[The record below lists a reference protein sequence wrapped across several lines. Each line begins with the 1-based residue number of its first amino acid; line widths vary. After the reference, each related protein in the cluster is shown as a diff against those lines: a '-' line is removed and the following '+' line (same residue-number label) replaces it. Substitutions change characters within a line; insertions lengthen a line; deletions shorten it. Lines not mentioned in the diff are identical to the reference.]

1 MATRQ
6 VTDTRGYLISGRK
19 TARQVGHIAFPEVT
33 LPSLTSTPQIHTSVD
48 ALRPDY
54 SKVNKPTCELLDDA
68 VILNGKRHCLPLTK
82 EYVLS
87 GFRDIFEGKGK
98 LPGGKYHIQFKPDA
112 QPAQHPPRA
121 VPEKKKAAYK
131 EELEKLCSSG
141 IIDQVRG
148 HTDWSN
154 SVVPV
159 SMPDGSIRSCLDPK
173 DLNNSTKRN
182 QYYMKTID
190 KVNAE
195 LHGGEY
201 FTLVDAKTG
210 YWMVELDNE
219 SSLLTTFNTP
229 WGKYRWLRLPCGLKV
244 SADVFQEK
252 LNAVLKEVTGITR
265 CIDDILT
272 RGVDSKDHDV
282 NLLQLLETARMNGI
296 KLNPK
301 KLQFKT
307 TKCDLFGQT
316 IAPESMKIDDK
327 KVEASNKWKRQETR
341 KLYRVPRE
349 LFEALLSQVDETI
362 RTTQT
367 AASGRNGMDLGLF
380 PSRCLRCHQERAL
393 QGPSTCILSP
403 ESRTRYHQ
411 RMLSQHR
418 KGVDRS
424 DVRHG
429 EASQLCLWCTS
440 RSENRS

>member
-1 MATRQ
+1 MQIFGYGETPIANLGACTIAIHIGDRQQPQMATRQ
-6 VTDTRGYLISGRK
+6 VTDTRGYLIPGRK

-131 EELEKLCSSG
+131 EELEKFCSSG

-327 KVEASNKWKRQETR
+327 KVEASNK
-341 KLYRVPRE
+341 
-349 LFEALLSQVDETI
+349 
-362 RTTQT
+362 
-367 AASGRNGMDLGLF
+367 
-380 PSRCLRCHQERAL
+380 
-393 QGPSTCILSP
+393 
-403 ESRTRYHQ
+403 
-411 RMLSQHR
+411 
-418 KGVDRS
+418 
-424 DVRHG
+424 
-429 EASQLCLWCTS
+429 
-440 RSENRS
+440 